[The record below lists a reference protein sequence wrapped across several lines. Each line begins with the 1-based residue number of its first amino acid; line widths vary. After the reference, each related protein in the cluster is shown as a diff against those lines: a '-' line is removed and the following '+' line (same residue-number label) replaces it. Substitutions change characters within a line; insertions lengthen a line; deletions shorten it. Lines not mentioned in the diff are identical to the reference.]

1 MEKLGNPTFSFDFTS
16 YEETVKEFNN
26 LKIRKVSQKTDIP
39 VKIIYENIDII
50 YFLYHNFSNSLS
62 CSVFPTGMKYAEVT
76 PIHKEDDKTDKEIY
90 GPVSRA

>member
-1 MEKLGNPTFSFDFTS
+1 MQFEKNG
-16 YEETVKEFNN
+16 
-26 LKIRKVSQKTDIP
+26 KTW
-39 VKIIYENIDII
+39 
-50 YFLYHNFSNSLS
+50 S